1 MKIELFWTN
10 EDSFKLNFPFYIA
23 KRYII
28 STSKNNAINII
39 NRIASMGIIVGAL
52 ALFVVLSVFSGL
64 KEFSL
69 SFTNAMDPDLKLNA
83 TLGKS
88 IVVTPIQERQIK
100 QIDGLVSYSKIIEER
115 VLFTF
120 DGKQEVT
127 YLKGIDSLFTKVN
140 PIEKN
145 LFNGQWLAPNTN
157 QVVVGYGIAQK
168 FSMGLLDFNRP
179 LQVFVPKPGK
189 GAIENP
195 EQAFNQSDLL
205 PIGIYTINEDLDSKY
220 VFADLGLAQ
229 ELLEFQPNQVSGLEI
244 KIQKGANEKAVI
256 EQLQTI
262 FKNTITVKNRAQLNE
277 SLYKMLNTENI
288 AVYLIFTLV
297 IVVALFNL
305 IGALIMMILD
315 KKGNLKTLFNLG
327 VEIKDLRKI
336 FLLQGTLLSVFGGG
350 IGLILGI
357 VIIVLQQQ
365 FQLIMITP
373 TLAYPVVFTLENVLI
388 VLGTIISLGFIA
400 SLIASSRVSKK
411 LLD

>member
-1 MKIELFWTN
+1 
-10 EDSFKLNFPFYIA
+10 
-23 KRYII
+23 
-28 STSKNNAINII
+28 
-39 NRIASMGIIVGAL
+39 MGIIIGAL

-69 SFTNAMDPDLKLNA
+69 SFTNAIDPDLKLNA

-88 IVVTPIQERQIK
+88 ILITPEQERQIK

-120 DGKQEVT
+120 DGKQQVT

-140 PIEKN
+140 PFEKN

-157 QVVVGYGIAQK
+157 QVVVGYGIAQQ

-179 LQVFVPKPGK
+179 LEVFVPKPGK

-205 PIGIYTINEDLDSKY
+205 PIGIYTVNEDLDSKY

-229 ELLEFQPNQVSGLEI
+229 ELLEYKPNQVSGLEI
-244 KIQKGANEKAVI
+244 KIQKGTNENAVI

-262 FKNTITVKNRAQLNE
+262 FNNTITVKNRAQLNE

-336 FLLQGTLLSVFGGG
+336 FLLQGTLLSVFGGV
-350 IGLILGI
+350 IGLLLGI
-357 VIIVLQQQ
+357 VIVVLQQQ
-365 FQLIMITP
+365 FELIMITP
-373 TLAYPVVFTLENVLI
+373 TMAYPIVFTLENVLI

>member
-1 MKIELFWTN
+1 
-10 EDSFKLNFPFYIA
+10 
-23 KRYII
+23 
-28 STSKNNAINII
+28 
-39 NRIASMGIIVGAL
+39 MGIIIGAL

-69 SFTNAMDPDLKLNA
+69 SFTNAIDPDLKLNA

-88 IVVTPIQERQIK
+88 ILITPEQEHQIK

-120 DGKQEVT
+120 DGKQQVT

-140 PIEKN
+140 PVEKN

-157 QVVVGYGIAQK
+157 QVVVGYGIAQQ

-179 LQVFVPKPGK
+179 LEVFVPKPGK

-205 PIGIYTINEDLDSKY
+205 PIGIYTVNEDLDSKY

-229 ELLEFQPNQVSGLEI
+229 ELLEYKPNQVSGLEI
-244 KIQKGANEKAVI
+244 KIQKGTNEKAVI

-262 FKNTITVKNRAQLNE
+262 FNNTITVKNRAQLNE

-336 FLLQGTLLSVFGGG
+336 FLLQGALLSVFGGV
-350 IGLILGI
+350 IGLLLGI
-357 VIIVLQQQ
+357 VIVVLQQQ
-365 FQLIMITP
+365 FELIMITP
-373 TLAYPVVFTLENVLI
+373 TMAYPIVFTLENVLI